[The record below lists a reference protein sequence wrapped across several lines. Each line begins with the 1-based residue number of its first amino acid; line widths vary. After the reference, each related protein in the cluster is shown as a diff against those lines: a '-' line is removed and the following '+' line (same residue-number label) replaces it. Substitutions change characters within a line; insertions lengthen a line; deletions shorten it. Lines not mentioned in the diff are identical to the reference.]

1 MKYCDFADWHEVDG
15 RINYEKYIL
24 STQWREIRRLVLRRD
39 GYRCVKCGGN
49 NNTLHIH
56 HKTYQ
61 HLGDETDHLDDLET
75 LCVVC
80 HKNLHCKKNK
90 RKKKKV
96 KRRNRKIIQ
105 QLKSKVPRM
114 KQSIADTQKYR
125 TRYRKKVN
133 GEWQI
138 IESTN

>member
-49 NNTLHIH
+49 KNTLHIH

-61 HLGDETDHLDDLET
+61 HLGDESDHLDDLET
-75 LCVVC
+75 LCVIC
-80 HKNLHCKKNK
+80 HKILHSKKKNK
-90 RKKKKV
+90 KKKRV
-96 KRRNRKIIQ
+96 KCRNRKIIQ
-105 QLKSKVPRM
+105 RLKSKVPRM

-133 GEWQI
+133 GEWQEI
-138 IESTN
+138 IK